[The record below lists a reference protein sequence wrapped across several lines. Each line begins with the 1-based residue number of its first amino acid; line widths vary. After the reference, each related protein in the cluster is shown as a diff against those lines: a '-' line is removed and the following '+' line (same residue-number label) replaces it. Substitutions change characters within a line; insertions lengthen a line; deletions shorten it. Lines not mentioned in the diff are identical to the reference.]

1 KISISAEGTPR
12 TRIHCLPLALGL
24 ADLGEHVAERLT
36 SGLKL
41 QDIAVLVRTYD
52 LSVTLELDLHQRGIP
67 YHVYGRPPLMR
78 IPEISA
84 LLGVLQLASG
94 RWKTLD
100 ANQLRYVIKSLM

>member
-1 KISISAEGTPR
+1 M
-12 TRIHCLPLALGL
+12 
-24 ADLGEHVAERLT
+24 
-36 SGLKL
+36 KL

-94 RWKTLD
+94 RWKTLMPTSSD
-100 ANQLRYVIKSLM
+100 TSSRVCCTALPSTWTRQQ